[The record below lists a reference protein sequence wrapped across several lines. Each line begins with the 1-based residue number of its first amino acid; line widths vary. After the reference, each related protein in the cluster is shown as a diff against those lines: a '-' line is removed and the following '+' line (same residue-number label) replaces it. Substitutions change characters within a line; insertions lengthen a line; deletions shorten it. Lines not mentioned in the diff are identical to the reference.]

1 MLGYKNG
8 EMFCEG
14 IAVSAIAE
22 KVGTPL
28 YLYSQKQLLGNYNR
42 IRNAFSSATPLIAFS
57 VKSNSNLS
65 ILRLLA
71 RAGSG
76 FDIVSAGE
84 LRRVIAAGGDPHKAI
99 FSGIGKTEQELE
111 YAIQQNVMII
121 NLESEPE
128 AVLLSEIAR
137 RLKTTV
143 RAALRINPDVEAHT
157 HEYITTGKKEN
168 KFGVSYKSAPA
179 LIARI
184 AKLPNI
190 EFVGLHVHVG
200 SQILDLTA
208 HKSGVRR
215 LVALIETLRKEGI
228 EIRTL
233 NMGGGFGIGYTER
246 EKPMNVER
254 VADKIIPHVQK
265 VGCRL
270 IMEPGRYIVA
280 SAGALITRITYIKV
294 GDQKQFAI
302 VDAGMNDLIRP
313 SLYKAYH
320 RIVPIREPK
329 RRKKIEMDVVGPI
342 CESGDFFAK
351 DRPLPSVEQG
361 DLLALMDAGA
371 YGFVMAS
378 NYNTR
383 LRPAEVL
390 VKGAEFHIIKKRET
404 YDDLFKGEQFPPY
417 LQDL

>member
-1 MLGYKNG
+1 
-8 EMFCEG
+8 
-14 IAVSAIAE
+14 
-22 KVGTPL
+22 
-28 YLYSQKQLLGNYNR
+28 
-42 IRNAFSSATPLIAFS
+42 
-57 VKSNSNLS
+57 
-65 ILRLLA
+65 
-71 RAGSG
+71 
-76 FDIVSAGE
+76 
-84 LRRVIAAGGDPHKAI
+84 
-99 FSGIGKTEQELE
+99 
-111 YAIQQNVMII
+111 
-121 NLESEPE
+121 
-128 AVLLSEIAR
+128 
-137 RLKTTV
+137 
-143 RAALRINPDVEAHT
+143 
-157 HEYITTGKKEN
+157 
-168 KFGVSYKSAPA
+168 
-179 LIARI
+179 
-184 AKLPNI
+184 
-190 EFVGLHVHVG
+190 
-200 SQILDLTA
+200 
-208 HKSGVRR
+208 
-215 LVALIETLRKEGI
+215 
-228 EIRTL
+228 
-233 NMGGGFGIGYTER
+233 
-246 EKPMNVER
+246 
-254 VADKIIPHVQK
+254 
-265 VGCRL
+265 
-270 IMEPGRYIVA
+270 
-280 SAGALITRITYIKV
+280 ALITRITYIKV